1 MRFSLARSIS
11 IGSQNRS
18 IFAPKKPMQNV
29 HPCAFRL
36 RVQSLLVQGI
46 VQFWG
51 ESRVH
56 SQNGFTDN
64 CILTS
69 LRFASQTSAWSKQSL
84 SMQTF
89 YFAHQR
95 VSTWRVGRTA
105 LACESRLYGLPG
117 GIESRSTRRVTHRG
131 NCFAFDLYW
140 YRKSFD
146 FRVSAK
152 RTLYVRVNECLAV
165 YSANRARTR
174 VRSHPLLQLSQCGH
188 CVATG
193 TKRFQPLCPHWRGG
207 FFLVTRRIWGF
218 AYANCM
224 PIVCQLRETQRN
236 D

>member
-1 MRFSLARSIS
+1 MCATLNAVRPQHVVFSRLTISRKQTLHYHLSTLRKRCQAVSRCPPMRF
-11 IGSQNRS
+11 
-18 IFAPKKPMQNV
+18 
-29 HPCAFRL
+29 
-36 RVQSLLVQGI
+36 
-46 VQFWG
+46 
-51 ESRVH
+51 
-56 SQNGFTDN
+56 
-64 CILTS
+64 
-69 LRFASQTSAWSKQSL
+69 
-84 SMQTF
+84 
-89 YFAHQR
+89 
-95 VSTWRVGRTA
+95 
-105 LACESRLYGLPG
+105 SRLYGLPG

-207 FFLVTRRIWGF
+207 FFSGHAANQGF
-218 AYANCM
+218 CVCQLYANCM
-224 PIVCQLRETQRN
+224 PIGGNAEKRLDKISNNTSVECPILECGETRRN
-236 D
+236 KRKRGLSIS

>member
-1 MRFSLARSIS
+1 
-11 IGSQNRS
+11 
-18 IFAPKKPMQNV
+18 
-29 HPCAFRL
+29 
-36 RVQSLLVQGI
+36 
-46 VQFWG
+46 
-51 ESRVH
+51 
-56 SQNGFTDN
+56 
-64 CILTS
+64 
-69 LRFASQTSAWSKQSL
+69 LRFASQTSAWRVTAC

-95 VSTWRVGRTA
+95 VSTWRVGQNA

-207 FFLVTRRIWGF
+207 FFSGHAANQGF
-218 AYANCM
+218 CVCQLYANCM
-224 PIVCQLRETQRN
+224 PIGGNAEKRLDKISNNTSVECPILECGETRRN
-236 D
+236 KRKRGLSIS